1 MKDREVRRSPLRPT
15 LLLPLREGRRS
26 FRRVFHVGS
35 LILLLLS
42 LAVAPALAD
51 APNQLGTPE
60 LAEPAGPMR
69 SVVLLFSDHGG
80 ISAADR
86 TAAAAL
92 AKSGA
97 LVAEIDSDAYLARLD
112 ALGEECHFVIPDIEL
127 LSRQLQRSHH
137 GATYHAP
144 ILAGRGLGGAL
155 AEAALVQ
162 AWPATIAGAVSL
174 DPATA
179 LGSAAPFCGDPLGSR
194 PALQGFWSVGFTAAG
209 AGRARIEALKAG
221 GMPVEIDEASTLDAL
236 VLPHL
241 PEVPEATD
249 VADLPLI
256 EMAADQPSDLL
267 AIVVSGDGGWR
278 DIDMDLAESLRKSG
292 VPVVGWDS
300 LRYFWSEKTPERT
313 AQDLAAVLQIY
324 MAKWHATRVALIGYS
339 FGADVL
345 PFAVNRLPGD
355 LQGSIVQISLLG
367 YAGRADFEITLTGWL
382 GAPPSDRALPVAA
395 EIAKLP
401 AGIIQCFYGAD
412 EKDSACLSLPKGA
425 EIIRMAG
432 GHHFDGDYQ
441 GLAEKILAGFKRRS
455 GR

>member
-1 MKDREVRRSPLRPT
+1 V
-15 LLLPLREGRRS
+15 
-26 FRRVFHVGS
+26 
-35 LILLLLS
+35 
-42 LAVAPALAD
+42 LAD
-51 APNQLGTPE
+51 EAGQLGAPE
-60 LAEPAGPMR
+60 LADPAGPMR
-69 SVVLLFSDHGG
+69 GVVLLFSDHGG
-80 ISAADR
+80 LSAADR
-86 TAAAAL
+86 AAAVAL

-112 ALGEECHFVIPDIEL
+112 ALGEACHFVIPDIEL

-137 GATYHAP
+137 GSTYHAP

-162 AWPATIAGAVSL
+162 AWPATLAGAVSL
-174 DPATA
+174 DPAA
-179 LGSAAPFCGDPLGSR
+179 AIGSAQPFCGDPLESR
-194 PALQGFWSVGFTAAG
+194 SALQGFWSVGFTAAG
-209 AGRARIEALKAG
+209 VGRARIEALKEG
-221 GMPVEIDEASTLDAL
+221 GMPVAIDTATTLDAL

-241 PEVPEATD
+241 PEVPKATD
-249 VADLPLI
+249 VADLPLV

-267 AIVVSGDGGWR
+267 AIVISGDGGWR

-300 LRYFWSEKTPERT
+300 LRYFWSEKTPEGT

-345 PFAVNRLPGD
+345 PFAINRLPGE
-355 LQGSIVQISLLG
+355 LQSSIVQISLLG
-367 YAGRADFEITLTGWL
+367 FAGRADFEITMTGWL

-401 AGIIQCFYGAD
+401 AGMLQCFYGA
-412 EKDSACLSLPKGA
+412 EEADSACPSLPKGA

-441 GLAEKILAGFKRRS
+441 GLAEKILAGLKRRS

>member
-1 MKDREVRRSPLRPT
+1 MRDPVAAFEGGVGRVAKKLLAGCAASLT
-15 LLLPLREGRRS
+15 LLL
-26 FRRVFHVGS
+26 
-35 LILLLLS
+35 
-42 LAVAPALAD
+42 LAAAPALAD
-51 APNQLGTPE
+51 DAGQLATPV

-69 SVVLLFSDHGG
+69 GVVLLFSDHGG
-80 ISAADR
+80 LVDADR
-86 TAAAAL
+86 NAAAAL

-112 ALGEECHFVIPDIEL
+112 ALGEACHFLIPDIEK
-127 LSRQLQRSHH
+127 LSRQLQRTHH

-174 DPATA
+174 DPAGA
-179 LGSAAPFCGDPLGSR
+179 IGSAKPFCGDPLGAR
-194 PALQGFWSVGFTAAG
+194 PALQGFWSVGFTAAT
-209 AGRARIEALKAG
+209 GRARIAALQAG
-221 GMPVEIDEASTLDAL
+221 GMPVEIGEATTLEAL

-267 AIVVSGDGGWR
+267 AIVISGDGGWR

-292 VPVVGWDS
+292 VQVVGWDS

-313 AQDLAAVLQIY
+313 AQDLGAVLQIY
-324 MAKWHATRVALIGYS
+324 LAKFHATRVALIGYS

-345 PFAVNRLPGD
+345 PFAFNRLPGD
-355 LQGSIVQISLLG
+355 LQGQVVQMSLLG
-367 YAGRADFEITLTGWL
+367 FAGRADFEITMTGWL
-382 GAPPSDRALPVAA
+382 GAPPSDRALPAAA

-401 AGIIQCFYGAD
+401 TGMIQCFYGA
-412 EKDSACLSLPKGA
+412 EETDSACPSLPKGA
-425 EIIRMAG
+425 EIVRMAG

-441 GLAEKILAGFKRRS
+441 GLAQQILAGFKRRS